1 MTIASPFTNPNITGW
16 GTMRMNFPNLK
27 TPAKICK
34 IPIKTTVA
42 NKYWAPWSTTKET
55 ITTANAP
62 VAPEIIPGLPPMTA
76 VINPTIKAAYRPDK
90 GVTPATKANAI
101 ASGTRA
107 NATVRPESISIL
119 NNEKDGPS
127 FGI

>member
-1 MTIASPFTNPNITGW
+1 
-16 GTMRMNFPNLK
+16 MRINFPKRK
-27 TPAKICK
+27 TPANICK

-42 NKYWAPWSTTKET
+42 NKYWAPWSNTKET

-62 VAPEIIPGLPPMTA
+62 VAPEIMPGLPPKIA
-76 VINPTIKAAYRPDK
+76 VINPTIKAAYKPDK

-101 ASGTRA
+101 ASGTSA

-119 NNEKDGPS
+119 NNEKEGPS